1 MALTV
6 ENDCCG
12 CASPGFPCEGASC
25 PRLHSIHYY
34 CDECG
39 DEVSEGEL
47 YWYGTEQ
54 LCKYCV
60 TDKIIEELEVV
71 EYE

>member
-1 MALTV
+1 MALIV
-6 ENDCCG
+6 EDDCCG

-25 PRLHSIHYY
+25 RFKTITYI

-39 DEVSEGEL
+39 DEVRQGEL
-47 YWYGTEQ
+47 YQYGSEQ

-60 TDKIIEELEVV
+60 TNKVIEELEVV
-71 EYE
+71 SYE